1 MKCAC
6 ENVKKKNDVRNMKNT
21 RRRGGQQEKEFCTQ
35 REREKKRKNLC
46 MCVLLLYFMLIDS
59 FPSVTVHILHSEST
73 MSNFIDDELAIET
86 AERLMMAAEADQQSE
101 TESMI

>member
-1 MKCAC
+1 MKLI
-6 ENVKKKNDVRNMKNT
+6 
-21 RRRGGQQEKEFCTQ
+21 GGCLYVCVSAFVCVS
-35 REREKKRKNLC
+35 LC
-46 MCVLLLYFMLIDS
+46 VCVLLLQTEYIMLIDS

-73 MSNFIDDELAIET
+73 MSNFIDDGLAIET